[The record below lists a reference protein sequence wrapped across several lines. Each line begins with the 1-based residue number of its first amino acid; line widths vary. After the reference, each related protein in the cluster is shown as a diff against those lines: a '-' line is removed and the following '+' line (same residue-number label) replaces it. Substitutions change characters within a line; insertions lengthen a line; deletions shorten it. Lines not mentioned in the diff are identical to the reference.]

1 MLGLFDDLKKS
12 GNGATPGEVQD
23 KKEETTNL
31 PPASALPVDL
41 AGNPHPRHRRT
52 REEMAA
58 ARAAGEPVRQ
68 KIICEHNDVPD
79 MPTGVNNVRPGIR
92 VNEAY
97 PMIVRMLGENK
108 DMIILYLRTLVLK
121 AVYSQ
126 DQRAKEEYK
135 YMKEY
140 YKMEVIL

>member
-1 MLGLFDDLKKS
+1 MASLFESLKKP
-12 GNGATPGEVQD
+12 GNGTTPGEVPGN
-23 KKEETTNL
+23 KEETTDI
-31 PPASALPVDL
+31 PQASALPVDS
-41 AGNPHPRHRRT
+41 AGTPHPRHRRT

-79 MPTGVNNVRPGIR
+79 MPTGANNVRPGIR

-108 DMIILYLRTLVLK
+108 DMIILYLRTLVIK

-135 YMKEY
+135 YMKEH